1 MAAPSSIKPLTY
13 LQSQVMPISDGEIFI
28 HEYDEVDLKDGMVV
42 VGFPSVG
49 LVSSIAS
56 NYIVRTMKL
65 ERRAAIISKHFPP
78 FTIIHDG
85 IPSPP
90 VRIYAGQRDCVKG
103 EMCEKLAVITCEFMP
118 QPDLIKELSDDILGW
133 CKKKGISTILTLEGI
148 NMAGESDTKV
158 YGVGTTGRTR
168 EMLKTY
174 GIKELK
180 EGMVTGI
187 SGLLLSEGE
196 RYQMDVICLLGSA
209 RTDVPDARGAANL
222 LDVIG
227 DMLPEIKLDPE
238 PLIKEAE
245 LIESEMQKAMESV
258 QQPKKPVEYSQLYG

>member
-1 MAAPSSIKPLTY
+1 MDEGK
-13 LQSQVMPISDGEIFI
+13 MFI
-28 HEYDEVDLKDGMVV
+28 HEYGEVDLKDGMAI

-56 NYIVRTMKL
+56 NFIVRTMKL
-65 ERRAAIISKHFPP
+65 ERRATIISKDFPP

-85 IPSPP
+85 VPSPP
-90 VRIYAGQRDCVKG
+90 VRIYAGHRDCENKG
-103 EMCEKLAVITCEFMP
+103 EKCEKLVVITCEFMP
-118 QPDLIKELSDDILGW
+118 RPDLIKELSDLILGW
-133 CKKKGISTILTLEGI
+133 CKKKNIATILTLEGI
-148 NMAGESDTKV
+148 NIPDEGEIKV
-158 YGVGTTGRTR
+158 LGVGTTKLTR
-168 EMLKTY
+168 DMLETY
-174 GIKELK
+174 KIKELK

-222 LDVIG
+222 LDVVG

-238 PLIKEAE
+238 PLVKEAE
-245 LIESEMQKAMESV
+245 QIESDMQKAMESV
-258 QQPKKPVEYSQLYG
+258 QQPKKPTEYSQIYS

>member
-1 MAAPSSIKPLTY
+1 MK
-13 LQSQVMPISDGEIFI
+13 DGDMFI
-28 HEYDEVDLKDGMVV
+28 HEYGEADLKDGMVI

-49 LVSSIAS
+49 LVSSIAA
-56 NYIVRTMKL
+56 NFIVRSMKL
-65 ERRAAIISKHFPP
+65 DRQAAIISKDFPP
-78 FTIIHDG
+78 FTIIHEG
-85 IPSPP
+85 VPSPP
-90 VRIYAGQRDCVKG
+90 MRIYSGHRDCEEKNG

-118 QPDLIKELSDDILGW
+118 QPDLIKDLSDVILSW

-148 NMAGESDTKV
+148 NMVGESESKV
-158 YGVGTTGRTR
+158 YGVGTTRKTR
-168 EMLKTY
+168 DTLGKY

-180 EGMVTGI
+180 EGMVTGV

-209 RTDVPDARGAANL
+209 RTDLPDARGAANL

-245 LIESEMQKAMESV
+245 QIETDMQKAMESV
-258 QQPKKPVEYSQLYG
+258 QAPKKPIEYSQLYG

>member
-1 MAAPSSIKPLTY
+1 MSEG
-13 LQSQVMPISDGEIFI
+13 DIFI
-28 HEYDEVDLKDGMVV
+28 HEYDEADLENGMVI

-56 NYIVRTMKL
+56 NFIVRTMKL
-65 ERRAAIISKHFPP
+65 ARRAAIISKHFPP
-78 FTIIHDG
+78 FTIIHEG

-90 VRIYAGQRDCVKG
+90 VRIYAGQRDCDNKG
-103 EMCEKLAVITCEFMP
+103 ERCEKLAVITCEFMP
-118 QPDLIKELSDDILGW
+118 QPDLIKELSNDILGW
-133 CKKKGISTILTLEGI
+133 CKKKGIATILTLEGI
-148 NMAGESDTKV
+148 NIGNESETKV
-158 YGVGTTGRTR
+158 FGVGTTERTR

-174 GIKELK
+174 GVKDLR

-222 LDVIG
+222 LEVIG

-238 PLIKEAE
+238 PLIKEAGQ
-245 LIESEMQKAMESV
+245 IESEMQKAMESV